1 MKKVLEVNH
10 MLSNFR
16 FNRCYGAFMG
26 CHSSFYLEQM
36 GYKFH
41 HSALAPGY
49 CKKARPDTWGCMRW
63 PVYQYDGRFGSGVV
77 QIIHNPESTQ
87 YVIVMYYI
95 RG

>member
-1 MKKVLEVNH
+1 MSDRYFN

-16 FNRCYGAFMG
+16 FTRCYGAFLG
-26 CHSSFYLEQM
+26 NVPVTVLSCRTDLQY
-36 GYKFH
+36 H

-49 CKKARPDTWGCMRW
+49 CKRPKRFVCGSPCW
-63 PVYQYDGRFGSGVV
+63 PTYQYNGRFGSGYV
-77 QIIHNPESTQ
+77 QILHNPDSTE